1 MITTSAE
8 QIKTKKKEKKK
19 AAKEKKIPAI
29 VKDRTRVESK
39 MNFVPAARSL
49 TARMQSTATEFS

>member
-39 MNFVPAARSL
+39 MNFVPAAHSL
-49 TARMQSTATEFS
+49 TARMQPTATEFS